1 MNNAVKFRY
10 DFMLTFAKYFHF
22 LNIRYA
28 LKQVCLS
35 LESYTIVYCIQNS
48 LDSVQLAVEYIKC
61 NTHTTTNHLLHMQ
74 KNTRREKQTHS
85 HSCPHLPCGY
95 IDMLHAVLYKHV
107 DTHTHAHA
115 QAFSLPQFHLT
126 NSADR
131 PKPLPSTFLPP
142 FFSCLCVILLFL
154 LCTVKTF
161 EWGGRMRQRNSTE
174 GKCFPFK
181 CRIIIG
187 YCFGPS

>member
-1 MNNAVKFRY
+1 
-10 DFMLTFAKYFHF
+10 MLTFAQYFQS
-22 LNIRYA
+22 LNVTYE

-35 LESYTIVYCIQNS
+35 LESYSIVYCIQNS
-48 LDSVQLAVEYIKC
+48 LDSVQLAVEYMKC

-107 DTHTHAHA
+107 DTHTHT

-126 NSADR
+126 NSVDR
-131 PKPLPSTFLPP
+131 PKPLQSAFLPR
-142 FFSCLCVILLFL
+142 FLSCLDVILLFL
-154 LCTVKTF
+154 LCTVKVC
-161 EWGGRMRQRNSTE
+161 EWGGRRRQRNSRE
-174 GKCFPFK
+174 GKSFPFK

-187 YCFGPS
+187 YCFGPP